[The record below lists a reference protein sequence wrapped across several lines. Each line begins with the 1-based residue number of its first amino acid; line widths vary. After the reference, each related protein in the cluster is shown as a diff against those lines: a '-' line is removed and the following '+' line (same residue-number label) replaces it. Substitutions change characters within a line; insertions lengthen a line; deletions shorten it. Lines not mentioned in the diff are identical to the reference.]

1 MRVIDA
7 AATLWSVASRGKR
20 VKQFRGV
27 RRRVVGGGSLEKGGD
42 RVFLFVFFVSSG
54 KERSIWLIEVDY

>member
-7 AATLWSVASRGKR
+7 AATLWSIASRGKR
-20 VKQFRGV
+20 VKQFRDV
-27 RRRVVGGGSLEKGGD
+27 RVVGGGSLEKGGD

>member
-7 AATLWSVASRGKR
+7 AATLWSIASRGKR

-27 RRRVVGGGSLEKGGD
+27 RVVGGGSLEKGGD